1 MRNMGRILRGC
12 AAVLALGI
20 ASSVAPSPA
29 LAETLTGALAKAYE
43 FAPTLNAV
51 RAAQRALDEGVA
63 IARSDYRPTVTGNA
77 EYGISG
83 SPAFSGPTGGPT
95 ISGSVAV
102 QQRLFDGFQRQN
114 AVRGAKA
121 AVFAGQEDLRAS
133 EQETLLAAVTAYVA
147 VIRDGRIVGFRRQNI
162 AFLDEQLASAQARF
176 EVGEGTRTDVAQ
188 ARAERAA
195 AIAELQ
201 SAEATLAGSEA
212 LYVQVVGERPT
223 GLAAPSPARS
233 LVPPSLDRAVAVA
246 LGTHPDIRSA
256 QFTAEET
263 AFGVKQ
269 AEGLF
274 LPKLDVTGSAS
285 RTRAATQRGD
295 RETNSAFSLNAQ
307 LTVPLYQGGRAS
319 ASVRQAKE
327 RLSQAR
333 IGVDIARTQVR
344 ADVVQAYAR
353 FQAARAARSSTDAQ
367 IAAARLALEGLI
379 EERNVGQRTT
389 LDVLLGR
396 QALINAQIAEAQNDA
411 VIVSSSYE
419 VVEAVGRLTA
429 EQLGLH
435 VQRFEPDE
443 HYVAVVDKW
452 YGLRTPDQR

>member
-1 MRNMGRILRGC
+1 MRRTRRALHAG
-12 AAVLALGI
+12 ATALAIGL
-20 ASSVAPSPA
+20 APVPV

-63 IARSDYRPTVTGNA
+63 IARSGYRPNVSAEA
-77 EYGISG
+77 EYSISG
-83 SPAFSGPTGGPT
+83 SPAISGPTGGPDYG
-95 ISGSVAV
+95 GSIAV

-121 AVFAGQEDLRAS
+121 AVFAGQEDLKAN
-133 EQETLLAAVTAYVA
+133 EQDTLLAAVQAYVS
-147 VIRDGRIVGFRRQNI
+147 VIRDQRIVGFRQQNI
-162 AFLDEQLASAQARF
+162 AFLDEQLNAAQARF

-195 AIAELQ
+195 SVAELQ
-201 SAEATLAGSEA
+201 TARANLAASEA
-212 LYVQVVGERPT
+212 LYVQIVGQRPVD
-223 GLAAPSPARS
+223 LANPSPASR
-233 LVPPSLDRAVAVA
+233 LVPASLDAAVDVA
-246 LGTHPDIRSA
+246 MNAHPDIRSA
-256 QFTAEET
+256 QFTVEET

-269 AEGLF
+269 AEGAF
-274 LPKLDVTGSAS
+274 LPSLDLNGTAS
-285 RTRAATQRGD
+285 RRRGGAGGR
-295 RETNSAFSLNAQ
+295 RETNSSYNIGAR

-319 ASVRQAKE
+319 ATVRQSKE

-333 IGVDIARTQVR
+333 IGVDVARTQVR
-344 ADVVQAYAR
+344 SDVVQAYSRYQAAL
-353 FQAARAARSSTDAQ
+353 AARASTDAQ

-389 LDVLLGR
+389 LDVLIGR
-396 QALINAQIAEAQNDA
+396 QQLINAQIAEAQNEA

-419 VVEAVGRLTA
+419 VVEAVGRMTA
-429 EQLGLH
+429 ERLGLH
-435 VQRFEPDE
+435 VQSFEPDE